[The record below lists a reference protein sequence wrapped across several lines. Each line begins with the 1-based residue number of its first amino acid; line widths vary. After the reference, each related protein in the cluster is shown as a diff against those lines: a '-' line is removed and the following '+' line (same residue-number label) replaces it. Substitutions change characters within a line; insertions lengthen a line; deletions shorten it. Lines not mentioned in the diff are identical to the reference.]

1 MDTETTMAQ
10 GLADTNAR
18 YDAACKRVLLEK
30 YILAWI
36 MKSCLEEYRDCNV
49 REIAEKYIEG
59 QPQVS
64 AIPVLPDE
72 SGTVIHG
79 LDTEDKSVHE
89 GTVTYDIRFRA
100 IVPGTE
106 DVIALIVNVE
116 AQNDYYPG
124 YPILKRGI
132 YYGSRMISSQYGREF
147 TGSHYEKIK
156 KVYSI
161 WICMDPPKRKENTI
175 NRYRLVEE
183 RLVGESTEPVKD
195 YDLLSVVMLC
205 LGRPEGENYQ
215 GVLKMLDVLFS
226 NETSVTDKKKILE
239 DEYDIP
245 MTQKLDE
252 EVSSMCNLSE
262 GVMRKGVAKGR
273 AEGIAKGRAEGMAK
287 GMAERT
293 LSNLQSLMKNMGLS
307 AEQAMTVL
315 EVPEA
320 ERQQYADL
328 LKGHPGPE
336 KGLEQ

>member
-18 YDAACKRVLLEK
+18 YDAACKRVLSEK
-30 YILAWI
+30 FILAWI
-36 MKSCLEEYRDCNV
+36 MKSCLEEYQDCNV

-100 IVPGTE
+100 IVPDTE

-195 YDLLSVVMLC
+195 YDLLSVVMIC
-205 LGRPEGENYQ
+205 LGRLEGENYQ

-262 GVMRKGVAKGR
+262 GVMRKGVAKGVT
-273 AEGIAKGRAEGMAK
+273 KGV
-287 GMAERT
+287 
-293 LSNLQSLMKNMGLS
+293 LSSIQSLMKNMDLS
-307 AEQAMTVL
+307 EEQAMAL
-315 EVPEA
+315 LDIPEK
-320 ERQQYADL
+320 ERQGYRDL
-328 LKGHPGPE
+328 LK
-336 KGLEQ
+336 KQ

>member
-18 YDAACKRVLLEK
+18 YDAACKRVLSEK
-30 YILAWI
+30 FILAWI
-36 MKSCLEEYRDCNV
+36 MKSCLEEYQDCNV

-100 IVPGTE
+100 IVPDTE

>member
-1 MDTETTMAQ
+1 MDPKWYNGPEAVRPMDTETTMAQ

-18 YDAACKRVLLEK
+18 YDAACKRVLSEK

-100 IVPGTE
+100 IVPDTE

-262 GVMRKGVAKGR
+262 GVMRKGVAKGVT
-273 AEGIAKGRAEGMAK
+273 KGV
-287 GMAERT
+287 
-293 LSNLQSLMKNMGLS
+293 LSSIQSLMKNMDLS
-307 AEQAMTVL
+307 EEQAMAL
-315 EVPEA
+315 LDIPEK
-320 ERQQYADL
+320 ERQGYRDL
-328 LKGHPGPE
+328 LK
-336 KGLEQ
+336 KQ

>member
-18 YDAACKRVLLEK
+18 YDAACKRVLSEK
-30 YILAWI
+30 FILAWI
-36 MKSCLEEYRDCNV
+36 MKSCLEEYQDCNV

-100 IVPGTE
+100 IVPDTE

-262 GVMRKGVAKGR
+262 GVMRKGVAKGVT
-273 AEGIAKGRAEGMAK
+273 KGV
-287 GMAERT
+287 
-293 LSNLQSLMKNMGLS
+293 LSSIQSLMKNMDLS
-307 AEQAMTVL
+307 EEQAMAL
-315 EVPEA
+315 LDIPEK
-320 ERQQYADL
+320 ERQGYRDL
-328 LKGHPGPE
+328 LK
-336 KGLEQ
+336 KQ